1 MSEVLKPQSIR
12 NNVKITWNGEPIS
25 KQEIIDMSVLWNDKQ
40 ILFFKKMLKQGGT
53 VKIDNNNFKIVI
65 TEPILTSKGVKDGGI
80 QQVDPEARF

>member
-53 VKIDNNNFKIVI
+53 VKIENNSFKIII

>member
-12 NNVKITWNGEPIS
+12 NNVKITWNGDPIS

-40 ILFFKKMLKQGGT
+40 IIFFKKMLKQGGT
-53 VKIDNNNFKIVI
+53 VKIDNNKFKIVI
-65 TEPILTSKGVKDGGI
+65 SEPILTSRGLKDGGI

>member
-25 KQEIIDMSVLWNDKQ
+25 KQEIIDMSVLWSDKQ
-40 ILFFKKMLKQGGT
+40 IIFFKKMLKQGGT
-53 VKIDNNNFKIVI
+53 VKIDNNKFKIVI
-65 TEPILTSKGVKDGGI
+65 SEPILTSRGLKDGGI

>member
-53 VKIDNNNFKIVI
+53 VKIENNSFKIVI

>member
-12 NNVKITWNGEPIS
+12 NNVKITWNGDTIS

-53 VKIDNNNFKIVI
+53 VKIENNNFKIVI

>member
-1 MSEVLKPQSIR
+1 MREVLKPQSIR

-25 KQEIIDMSVLWNDKQ
+25 KQEIIDMSVLWSDKQ

-53 VKIDNNNFKIVI
+53 VKIDNNKFKIVI
-65 TEPILTSKGVKDGGI
+65 TEPILTSRGLKDGGI

>member
-53 VKIDNNNFKIVI
+53 VKIDNNKFKIVI
-65 TEPILTSKGVKDGGI
+65 TEPILTSRGLKDGGI

>member
-12 NNVKITWNGEPIS
+12 NNVKITWNGDPIS
-25 KQEIIDMSVLWNDKQ
+25 KQEIIDMSILWSDKQ

-53 VKIDNNNFKIVI
+53 VKIDNNKFKITI
-65 TEPILTSKGVKDGGI
+65 SEPILTSRGLKDGGI

>member
-1 MSEVLKPQSIR
+1 MSLKPQSIR

-25 KQEIIDMSVLWNDKQ
+25 KQEIIDMSVLWSDKQ

-53 VKIDNNNFKIVI
+53 VKIENNKFKIVI
-65 TEPILTSKGVKDGGI
+65 TEPILTSRGVKDGGI

>member
-53 VKIDNNNFKIVI
+53 VKIENNNFKIVI

>member
-53 VKIDNNNFKIVI
+53 VKIENNNFKIVI
-65 TEPILTSKGVKDGGI
+65 TEPILNFKRS
-80 QQVDPEARF
+80 

>member
-12 NNVKITWNGEPIS
+12 NNVKITWNGDTIS
-25 KQEIIDMSVLWNDKQ
+25 KQEIIDMSVLWSDKQ

-53 VKIDNNNFKIVI
+53 VKINNNKFKIVI
-65 TEPILTSKGVKDGGI
+65 TEPILTSRGLKDGGI